1 MADKNYLSEL
11 VTKKE
16 SAILDAWI
24 KEQLQEKNMK
34 INLISEKDLKQQS
47 AEFLNDFQ
55 VALRSGELTDI
66 FSRPWETVRST
77 LEKISES
84 RSKQGFT
91 TTETIIFILSL
102 KQLLFTFM
110 VEELGNDP
118 KVLNNEMWTANVLLD
133 KLGLFT
139 SEAYTKSREKIIK
152 RQQEEMLELSTP
164 VVKLWD
170 QVVALPLIG
179 TLDSVRSQVVME
191 TLLQE
196 IVNTS
201 SAVAIIDITGV
212 PTVDTLVAQHLT
224 KTVTAARLMGVDCI
238 ICGIRPQIAQ
248 TMVQLGVS
256 FENIITRAT
265 LADALKYALN
275 KSGFVITKSDGK
287 G

>member
-34 INLISEKDLKQQS
+34 TNLISEKDLKQQS

-55 VALRSGELTDI
+55 VALRGGELTDI
-66 FSRPWETVRST
+66 FSRPWEKVRST

-164 VVKLWD
+164 IVKLWD

-248 TMVQLGVS
+248 TMVQLGVN

-275 KSGFVITKSDGK
+275 KSGFVITKSDAK